1 MYEANG
7 KPYTLEEVK
16 DYYRNHSFLIY
27 NDKNFYKWLEE
38 QTVFKE
44 VEIEVKKFRAST
56 GLSQSKF
63 AEYFGIPVRTLQE
76 WEQGRRNP
84 PEYLL
89 ELLKR
94 IWKLESH

>member
-1 MYEANG
+1 M
-7 KPYTLEEVK
+7 EEMQNLNLRKVNKTTVLKGDNMK
-16 DYYRNHSFLIY
+16 D
-27 NDKNFYKWLEE
+27 
-38 QTVFKE
+38 
-44 VEIEVKKFRAST
+44 FRLST

-63 AEYFGIPVRTLQE
+63 AEYFGLPIRTLQE

>member
-1 MYEANG
+1 MYINQE
-7 KPYTLEEVK
+7 
-16 DYYRNHSFLIY
+16 SFRWRLTEKGS
-27 NDKNFYKWLEE
+27 NM
-38 QTVFKE
+38 KE
-44 VEIEVKKFRAST
+44 FRLST

-63 AEYFGIPVRTLQE
+63 AEYFGLPIRTLQE

-89 ELLKR
+89 KLLKR

>member
-1 MYEANG
+1 M
-7 KPYTLEEVK
+7 K
-16 DYYRNHSFLIY
+16 D
-27 NDKNFYKWLEE
+27 
-38 QTVFKE
+38 
-44 VEIEVKKFRAST
+44 FRLST

-76 WEQGRRNP
+76 WEQGRRKP

>member
-1 MYEANG
+1 M
-7 KPYTLEEVK
+7 
-16 DYYRNHSFLIY
+16 
-27 NDKNFYKWLEE
+27 
-38 QTVFKE
+38 KE
-44 VEIEVKKFRAST
+44 FRLST

-63 AEYFGIPVRTLQE
+63 AEYFGLPIRTLQE

-84 PEYLL
+84 PSYLL

>member
-7 KPYTLEEVK
+7 KLYTLEEVK
-16 DYYRNHSFLIY
+16 DYYRRHSFLIY
-27 NDKNFYKWLEE
+27 NDKDFGKWLEE
-38 QTVFKE
+38 QSLFKE
-44 VEIEVKKFRAST
+44 VETEVKNFRIST

-76 WEQGRRNP
+76 WEQGRRTP
-84 PEYLL
+84 PDYLI